1 MKNILVTGAAGFIG
15 SHLSAALLKAGHRV
29 TGLDNFLS
37 GQRAHIEALAGPNFT
52 FIEHDIVTP
61 IDFPTIRLG
70 DQARSDGNLGE
81 ERTLKCV
88 TDPREGSSQADL
100 KHKLELPFD
109 EVYNL
114 ACPASPPHYQSD
126 PLRTM
131 MINVIGTFNM
141 LALASRSAA
150 RFLQASTSE
159 VYGDPIIHPQPE
171 SYTGNVNPIGPRAC
185 YDEGKRAA
193 ETLCFD
199 FHRKLGLQIKVAR
212 IFNTYGPHMRAD
224 DGRVVSN
231 FICQALSGNPLT
243 LYGDGSQTR
252 SFCYI
257 DDLVAG
263 LIALMESPEGIT
275 GPVNLGNPDEFTM
288 EELAEKIVEQTGSA
302 SPLSYAPLPA
312 DDPRQRQPDI
322 RLAREILSWEP
333 KVKLD
338 KGLAKTIAYFS
349 NPRT

>member
-1 MKNILVTGAAGFIG
+1 MKKILVTGAAGFIG
-15 SHLSAALLKAGHRV
+15 SHLCAALLKAGHKV

-37 GQRAHIEALAGPNFT
+37 GQRANIEALVSPEFN
-52 FIEHDIVTP
+52 FIEHDIVAP
-61 IDFPTIRLG
+61 FPTALVG
-70 DQARSDGNLGE
+70 
-81 ERTLKCV
+81 
-88 TDPREGSSQADL
+88 
-100 KHKLELPFD
+100 FD

-141 LALASRSAA
+141 LDLASRSAA
-150 RFLQASTSE
+150 TFLQASTSE
-159 VYGDPIIHPQPE
+159 VYGDPTMHPQPE

-199 FHRKLGLQIKVAR
+199 FHRKLGLHIKVAR

-231 FICQALSGNPLT
+231 FICQALAGESIT
-243 LYGDGSQTR
+243 LYGDGQQTR
-252 SFCYI
+252 SFCYV

-263 LIALMESPEGIT
+263 LIALMGTANGIT
-275 GPVNLGNPDEFTM
+275 GPINIGNPDEFTM
-288 EELAEKIVEQTGSA
+288 EELAEKIIEQTGSD
-302 SPLSYAPLPA
+302 SSLSFAPLPA
-312 DDPRQRQPDI
+312 DDPKQRQPDI
-322 RLAREILSWEP
+322 RLAKEILKWEP

-338 KGLAKTIAYFS
+338 KGLAKTIAYFKTVQ
-349 NPRT
+349 PRT